1 MSARSSGRLPEVD
14 PRGSLWRWSEHER
27 GAAQR
32 SSESAP
38 VGTARA
44 RRASSDQKAHSKD
57 RPPGFRLSD
66 SKKRPKPN
74 IFCRRARESLI
85 PPRRTHRRARS
96 RFRSAVTRPARV
108 FRDSTGCTHSPLAA
122 FHARQ
127 PLFVRTGRRR
137 ADLDNHNGPPH
148 AQKRSQLQQ
157 RRRPVSQEGETR
169 VVRGPEQGRSGVEHQ
184 ATRPGQRYAVERARK
199 RAPGETS
206 TRLVAP
212 IERDAAPFFSST
224 SRIAAPT

>member
-1 MSARSSGRLPEVD
+1 MFPDG
-14 PRGSLWRWSEHER
+14 
-27 GAAQR
+27 
-32 SSESAP
+32 
-38 VGTARA
+38 
-44 RRASSDQKAHSKD
+44 
-57 RPPGFRLSD
+57 
-66 SKKRPKPN
+66 
-74 IFCRRARESLI
+74 
-85 PPRRTHRRARS
+85 THRRARS

-169 VVRGPEQGRSGVEHQ
+169 VVRGPEQGRSGVERQ

-199 RAPGETS
+199 RAAVETS

-224 SRIAAPT
+224 SRIAAPCLKSARSNGLARFRVRARDEKHIHRSPRERQTRRRRSSVPPFLFAFPSFDT